1 MEEQKETV
9 SGLSVQAGPAR
20 ANFRTTSA
28 ASPPILHAHPAS
40 TTEAVGR
47 VQDPQADF
55 ELWQDLQ
62 QG

>member
-28 ASPPILHAHPAS
+28 ASPPIPHAHPAN